1 MRSALSKQ
9 CLADRAQPLAPAI
22 LPIHVVREAV
32 GDARPSLDAKV
43 ANLLGL
49 RLGLGLERGFP
60 SVVEHQSDVPS
71 AAVRP
76 SLTKTPSIPARAF
89 ARVNSSGSNLLRSF
103 PRKRESR
110 GRGPRFWVP
119 ASAGTSGCCYLSVRR
134 YFHSGSASL
143 RATSASNSAV
153 NMRSPAFP

>member
-1 MRSALSKQ
+1 MRSALSTQ

-49 RLGLGLERGFP
+49 GLGLGLGPGFP

-103 PRKRESR
+103 GNPGAAVRGSGFPLPRERAEVANDRCAGISTP
-110 GRGPRFWVP
+110 GR
-119 ASAGTSGCCYLSVRR
+119 
-134 YFHSGSASL
+134 
-143 RATSASNSAV
+143 RACA
-153 NMRSPAFP
+153 